1 MARFEV
7 SRAMLS
13 AAFQLLLT
21 LFVMVATASI
31 VGALAK
37 SIVLS
42 SIAAISIGAATFAY
56 LEQRENG
63 QLDHP
68 RAFKCQVPPERALA
82 MLVALLRQK
91 HVNEREWQIESNA
104 SNELRATCVFTEQT
118 VLRDT
123 QWSQRRTVEMKVFA
137 EPLADGALVRV
148 SYRVHSPGN
157 RYAVN
162 ALIGRTTAILQTKL
176 VRHAGEEVPPSTAYP
191 FDLQEMS

>member
-104 SNELRATCVFTEQT
+104 SN
-118 VLRDT
+118 
-123 QWSQRRTVEMKVFA
+123 
-137 EPLADGALVRV
+137 
-148 SYRVHSPGN
+148 
-157 RYAVN
+157 
-162 ALIGRTTAILQTKL
+162 
-176 VRHAGEEVPPSTAYP
+176 
-191 FDLQEMS
+191 